1 MKGGAVVNKIKR
13 KQNFFVCT
21 RVTLARL
28 FLFRASRAGWPDAA
42 FRRCSLCSRT
52 HGSLGRDTRESLSGA
67 GEVCV
72 HAVRVCEV
80 RGGNAI
86 PHLESISKPAAPNPS
101 CSRDFVKWDSMQ
113 VACPCDLRAPVVSR
127 TDAACWTDPFGW
139 NPSLGGSQA
148 APYKGSVEGHLG
160 GIWARGAR
168 KRSRR
173 HAYV

>member
-1 MKGGAVVNKIKR
+1 MKGGARPGAVVNKIKR
-13 KQNFFVCT
+13 FCFFVRT

-52 HGSLGRDTRESLSGA
+52 HGSLGRDTCESLSGA

-86 PHLESISKPAAPNPS
+86 PHLESIYIEAGGPESFML
-101 CSRDFVKWDSMQ
+101 SRFRQM
-113 VACPCDLRAPVVSR
+113 
-127 TDAACWTDPFGW
+127 G
-139 NPSLGGSQA
+139 
-148 APYKGSVEGHLG
+148 
-160 GIWARGAR
+160 
-168 KRSRR
+168 
-173 HAYV
+173 